1 MHDDAIVPAAKRLY
15 MTATPRLFKPV
26 AADAVYFLAA
36 DGVELVELTEPWHA
50 VQQAGGSVQLVS
62 LFTGEIQGMHHDRKA
77 DMFRVDKVI
86 EDADASDYDG
96 LVLPGGVM
104 NPDLLR
110 VHADAIALIRAFHA
124 AAKPVAA
131 VCHAPW
137 LLIEAGLAKGLRAT
151 SYGSIKTDMINAG
164 VQWVDQSAVEHRG
177 IITSRDPDDLPDFV
191 DAIVLAVESGVTAE
205 AA

>member
-1 MHDDAIVPAAKRLY
+1 MHALNGK
-15 MTATPRLFKPV
+15 KV
-26 AADAVYFLAA
+26 AFLAA

-50 VQQAGGSVQLVS
+50 LQQAGAGVQLVS

-110 VHADAIALIRAFHA
+110 VNPMAVNFVKEFFLQGKPIAAICHGPWMLVEADVVRG
-124 AAKPVAA
+124 KKV
-131 VCHAPW
+131 
-137 LLIEAGLAKGLRAT
+137 T
-151 SYGSIKTDMINAG
+151 SWPSLKTDLMNAG
-164 VQWVDQSAVEHRG
+164 AEWVDAECMIDNG
-177 IITSRDPDDLPDFV
+177 LITSRKPDDLPAFC
-191 DAIVLAVESGVTAE
+191 ASIVSELASTRSE
-205 AA
+205 AHRPELLIAART